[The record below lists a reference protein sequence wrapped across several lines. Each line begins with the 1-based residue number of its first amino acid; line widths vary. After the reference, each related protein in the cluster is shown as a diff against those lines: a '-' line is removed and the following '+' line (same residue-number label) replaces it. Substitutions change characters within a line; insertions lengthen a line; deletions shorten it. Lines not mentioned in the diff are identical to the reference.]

1 MTIFKDMKKYLIA
14 ALLLPVLATSCMNDL
29 DVVQKSVIDSQNMWK
44 TEGDLTGAM
53 AGSYYRFR
61 AAYKINMSYWGDF
74 RSGVIGPGMGSFNGL
89 ALSTNNL
96 SSAEGKGTNWATLY
110 TCINQCNLILKYV
123 DGVDYNNDNTRLE
136 IKANAYFMRAYCYFT
151 IARVWGD
158 APLMLEG
165 IEGTDADLL
174 PVRSD
179 VSLIYAQV
187 ESDVNEALAQMP
199 AAVSKRSTASLGAVN
214 MLRTDYYLW
223 KYRTLNGS
231 ADDLAA
237 AKQSCGDVLENSA
250 YKLLDNYAD
259 VFAVDKKK
267 NDEVIMCIAFVKT
280 TEESTNYMD
289 DYLIPLSKMTD
300 NVSYANNESVKV
312 GSEDQW
318 YSFSVSY
325 QKFLYANP
333 LDSRAPIN
341 FTSFTVPDSGNTYSW
356 INKFP
361 GEWSDNTRYFT
372 SDIPLYRYSEAI
384 LFMAEILNEEDNQA
398 DAIGYIN
405 RIAKRAYK
413 VENYYPAGMAYDQV
427 AETILNERLKE
438 FAAECKSW
446 WDYIRMGYA
455 FIKIPSLAGRQA
467 ETNILL
473 WPVAKACFENN
484 ANIRQTVGYN

>member
-1 MTIFKDMKKYLIA
+1 MKKYLIA
-14 ALLLPVLATSCMNDL
+14 VLLLPLLATSCMKDL
-29 DVVQKSVIDSQNMWK
+29 EVVQKSVIDSQNMWK

-53 AGSYYRFR
+53 AGAYYRFR

-74 RSGVIGPGMGSFNGL
+74 RSGVIGQGMGSFSGL
-89 ALSTNNL
+89 ALSTNRVT
-96 SSAEGKGTNWATLY
+96 SAEGKGTNWGTLY
-110 TCINQCNLILKYV
+110 TCINQCNLILKYA
-123 DGVDYNNDNTRLE
+123 DGVTYNNDDTRLE
-136 IKANAYFMRAYCYFT
+136 VKANAYFLRAYCYFT

-165 IEGTDADLL
+165 IEGTDANLL

-179 VSLIYAQV
+179 ASLIYQQV
-187 ESDVNEALAQMP
+187 EDDVNEARSLMP
-199 AAVSKRSTASLGAVN
+199 ASVSKRTTANLGAVN

-223 KYRTLNGS
+223 KYRTRHGS
-231 ADDLAA
+231 AQDLAA
-237 AKQSCGDVLENSA
+237 AKESCEDVLENSTF
-250 YKLLDNYAD
+250 KLLDNYAD
-259 VFAVDKKK
+259 VFAIDKKR
-267 NDEVIMCIAFVKT
+267 NEEIIMCIAFVKT

-300 NVSYANNESVKV
+300 DVSYANNESVKV
-312 GSEDQW
+312 GSQDQW
-318 YSFSVSY
+318 YSFSQSY

-333 LDSRAPIN
+333 LDTRATTN
-341 FTSFTVPDSGNTYSW
+341 FTSFTVPESGNTYSW

-384 LFMAEILNEEDNQA
+384 LFMAEILNEEGNQP
-398 DAIGYIN
+398 DAIEYLN

-413 VENYYPAGMAYDQV
+413 VDNYYPTSLAYDAV
-427 AETILNERLKE
+427 SETILNERLKE

-455 FIKIPSLAGRQA
+455 FIKIPSLVGRQT

-473 WPVAKACFENN
+473 WPISDECFKENS
-484 ANIRQTVGYN
+484 NIRQTVGY